1 MLSNSLR
8 LPVAVARRSSVPMAR
23 MASSSAA
30 QLGGIP
36 TALYKNVWRKSNI
49 MYITYIVAGCV
60 VIEVVYGS
68 VTNGIWESRNKGV
81 SLISFRFR
89 NLFICFAASFFE
101 SP

>member
-1 MLSNSLR
+1 MLGSAMR
-8 LPVAVARRSSVPMAR
+8 LPVAVARRSVVPMGR

-81 SLISFRFR
+81 SLM
-89 NLFICFAASFFE
+89 LHAASRT
-101 SP
+101 